1 MTITDELLYEILKP
15 NNDGKISAEAPITKI
30 IGKQEIAY
38 KLEKFTSYTQKLGYG
53 EHTELDIVKVSP
65 DILIKLPS
73 LNNTLKN
80 IQNINQDLKQFVVIE
95 IENDIHW
102 DFKKS
107 LRKLKRYKVRFPDT
121 RVIIPKD
128 YERFAPFYIN
138 EEIKVYLWNA
148 KRRWQCLK
156 CETET
161 VIEGLAIPK
170 CSKPKCKS
178 HKQNEFRLK
187 GLKDTTITEF
197 EQQRNN

>member
-15 NNDGKISAEAPITKI
+15 NSNGKISSDAPIRKI

-38 KLEKFTSYTQKLGYG
+38 KLEKSTSYTQKFGYG
-53 EHTELDIVKVSP
+53 EQKELDIVKITP
-65 DILIKLPS
+65 DILIRLPS
-73 LNNTLKN
+73 SNNTL
-80 IQNINQDLKQFVVIE
+80 QNNQNLSSDFKQFVAIE

-107 LRKLKRYKVRFPDT
+107 LRKLKRYKIRFPDT

-128 YERFAPFYIN
+128 YSRFSPFYIN
-138 EEIKVYLWNA
+138 EGIKVYLWSA
-148 KRRWQCLK
+148 KRVWQCLK

-161 VIEGLAIPK
+161 VIEGLTIPK

-178 HKQNEFRLK
+178 HKQNEFRLI
-187 GLKDTTITEF
+187 GLKDTTLIELD
-197 EQQRNN
+197 Q